1 MEDSKNALF
10 VEPNAYINHF
20 SKKEKTEVKPIKKV
34 VFSEPY
40 DCMPTFHINNNF
52 EKGCCD
58 CVPNKKEKDCNKHNH
73 HRDWNCNN
81 ENIHQNHDCNCNQ
94 NHKCD
99 NNQSKPNFGFDI
111 KNLMPILNSFN
122 KGGIGGLD
130 LNNISS
136 LFSSGGGFDFSKLI
150 SNPQLITS
158 VMSMFANKKKTS
170 IKKEEII
177 CTDYE
182 IKNYTRV

>member
-20 SKKEKTEVKPIKKV
+20 KPKDEVKPIKKV

-52 EKGCCD
+52 EKGDCN
-58 CVPNKKEKDCNKHNH
+58 CVPNKDCNNHN
-73 HRDWNCNN
+73 NCNS
-81 ENIHQNHDCNCNQ
+81 HHVDCICN
-94 NHKCD
+94 K
-99 NNQSKPNFGFDI
+99 NNQCNNKPSFGFDI

-122 KGGIGGLD
+122 KGCVGGLD
-130 LNNISS
+130 LNSISS
-136 LFSSGGGFDFSKLI
+136 LFNSGGGFDFSKLL

-158 VMSMFANKKKTS
+158 VMSMFGGKKKTS
-170 IKKEEII
+170 TKKEEIV

>member
-10 VEPNAYINHF
+10 VEPNAHINHF
-20 SKKEKTEVKPIKKV
+20 KKKEKTEVKPIKKV

-58 CVPNKKEKDCNKHNH
+58 CVPNKKDKDCNKHNDCSSH
-73 HRDWNCNN
+73 HA
-81 ENIHQNHDCNCNQ
+81 DCNCNKNTQ
-94 NHKCD
+94 C
-99 NNQSKPNFGFDI
+99 NNKPNFGFDI

-122 KGGIGGLD
+122 KGGVGGLD
-130 LNNISS
+130 LNSISS
-136 LFSSGGGFDFSKLI
+136 LFNSGGGFDFSKLI

-158 VMSMFANKKKTS
+158 VMSMFSGKKKTS
-170 IKKEEII
+170 TKKEEII

-182 IKNYTRV
+182 IKNYTRVWKKSSVALFLI

>member
-10 VEPNAYINHF
+10 VEPNAYINYYKH
-20 SKKEKTEVKPIKKV
+20 KEKCDVKPIKKV

-40 DCMPTFHINNNF
+40 DCMPTFYINNNF
-52 EKGCCD
+52 EKGGCE
-58 CVPNKKEKDCNKHNH
+58 CVPNKKNKDCNN
-73 HRDWNCNN
+73 RNNCNF
-81 ENIHQNHDCNCNQ
+81 HDVDCNCN
-94 NHKCD
+94 K
-99 NNQSKPNFGFDI
+99 NNQCNNKPNFSFDI

-122 KGGIGGLD
+122 KGGVGGLD
-130 LNNISS
+130 LNSISS
-136 LFSSGGGFDFSKLI
+136 LFNSRGGFDFSKLL

-158 VMSMFANKKKTS
+158 VMSMFANKKKS
-170 IKKEEII
+170 NIKREEIV

>member
-10 VEPNAYINHF
+10 VEPNAYINNF
-20 SKKEKTEVKPIKKV
+20 NKKEKTEVKPIKKI

-40 DCMPTFHINNNF
+40 DCIPTFHINNNF

-58 CVPNKKEKDCNKHNH
+58 CIPNKKHNACNKHENCNSRH
-73 HRDWNCNN
+73 GDFNCNN
-81 ENIHQNHDCNCNQ
+81 NSQCNN
-94 NHKCD
+94 
-99 NNQSKPNFGFDI
+99 KPGLGFDI
-111 KNLMPILNSFN
+111 KNLMPIFSSFN
-122 KGGIGGLD
+122 KGNVGGLD
-130 LNNISS
+130 LNSISS
-136 LFSSGGGFDFSKLI
+136 LFNSGGGFDFSKLI
-150 SNPQLITS
+150 SNPQLISS
-158 VMSMFANKKKTS
+158 VMSMFINKKKTS